1 MKKVIKLKE
10 SDLERLVNKII
21 KEDDNKEE
29 WKTKLHQRLWKV
41 IEYVDNERETEA
53 AVKLSNEDV
62 VEVLQNMVNTLDPIE
77 NYYDEESGR
86 WAGQ

>member
-10 SDLERLVNKII
+10 QDLEKLVKKII

-29 WKTKLHQRLWKV
+29 WKTKLHQRLWKA

-62 VEVLQNMVNTLDPIE
+62 VEIL
-77 NYYDEESGR
+77 ESIIDSLSPKAR
-86 WAGQ
+86 SMKMY